1 MNDKYIVLVDS
12 YISTSMLLREDGLG
26 SWGVFPLTL
35 VAFIITAIKANTI
48 ERRKKHYK
56 KYNNDDFKDTNLL
69 LFFLITAFSLAL
81 IFATIMTIWLNNGN

>member
-1 MNDKYIVLVDS
+1 MNNLFF
-12 YISTSMLLREDGLG
+12 MLG

-56 KYNNDDFKDTNLL
+56 KYNNDDFKDTN
-69 LFFLITAFSLAL
+69 
-81 IFATIMTIWLNNGN
+81 

>member
-1 MNDKYIVLVDS
+1 MREFIINNYTFMNNLFF
-12 YISTSMLLREDGLG
+12 MLG
-26 SWGVFPLTL
+26 SWRVFPLTL
-35 VAFIITAIKANTI
+35 VAFIITAIKANII